1 MQNPGKELSPIIVL
15 SDALWFP
22 AGSRNE
28 KEPRAKPANHCECS
42 VFSGSVFRK
51 GGFQAQGVSVLNT
64 ENRTLRTHEIRPLR
78 EIRFLKI
85 LQRLVGHA
93 QYGQDLNIHHR
104 PHAPLDPAHH
114 QRVAIPTRPLQPPTH
129 LGLRNPELLPKL
141 ANASSHCFP
150 CWPVVRRRSGK
161 VVTVKGMSFRSSTT
175 KNEWSRFRC
184 VVKWSWL
191 FCDHAETGPML
202 PRMYD
207 RLLRAHFQENRQ
219 MAFLAGPRQ
228 VGKTAVARQMA
239 DGCSSR

>member
-161 VVTVKGMSFRSSTT
+161 VVTVKGMSFRSSTCAR
-175 KNEWSRFRC
+175 KILKASPVFIPSRENIFSARFKRSDGTRARKRMEAAMHQKC
-184 VVKWSWL
+184 SK
-191 FCDHAETGPML
+191 ML
-202 PRMYD
+202 KSQRFS
-207 RLLRAHFQENRQ
+207 LIRAQAQ
-219 MAFLAGPRQ
+219 
-228 VGKTAVARQMA
+228 
-239 DGCSSR
+239 